1 MVKKIIQYF
10 IISLLC
16 IIIVLALTNPST
28 NQFKDF
34 IGNPSFEKY
43 TMIYKRT
50 SNWLIF
56 STYEFSYVSTYPNN
70 DYTQKEIV
78 SSLDELTGIY
88 NGFFLNFHK
97 APPIE

>member
-1 MVKKIIQYF
+1 MVKIIKQYF

-56 STYEFSYVSTYPNN
+56 STYEFSYESAIPKDARY
-70 DYTQKEIV
+70 KEITNP
-78 SSLDELTGIY
+78 LDDLTGTY
-88 NGFFLNFHK
+88 TGVFLNFYK
-97 APPIE
+97 K